1 MTNEIMESIGCQIDV
16 IEASNRV
23 IAEMTG
29 IVLSALD
36 TLLNSNVEVAESN
49 QLMQMCLFDHL
60 VVSLLLLLRVK
71 MVQR

>member
-23 IAEMTG
+23 VAEMTG

-36 TLLNSNVEVAESN
+36 TLLNSNVEVAESD
-49 QLMQMCLFDHL
+49 QLMQIYLFDHL
-60 VVSLLLLLRVK
+60 VVPLLLLLHVK
-71 MVQR
+71 IV